1 MPKFILVTGGV
12 ISGVGKGVIVSSI
25 GAILKT
31 CGMRVAPIKIDPYL
45 NANAENLSPF
55 EHGEV
60 YVLNDGSQVDL
71 DLGNYERFLDLDLTQ
86 ANSIT
91 TGKVYSNVMK
101 TEREGG
107 YLGKTIQIVPHIT
120 DYIKESIAKVA
131 KECDICIIELG
142 GTCGDIESAPFLE
155 AFKQLKVV
163 LGQDLFHIHVS
174 LVPFFGEH
182 KTKPVQLGVRNLM
195 NYCLPPDLLVCRS
208 QEPVDDAVRS
218 KLGMFSML
226 PLERVFSI
234 PNYNTVYKVPFE
246 LVNRGILDALGFGV
260 GSGSGVVCNLGPL
273 VPLVSGAENGF
284 QVRVRVGV
292 FGKYT
297 KGTDA
302 YLSLCQAIEHACFSN
317 GVGAEIVM
325 CDKALD
331 VYSVDAVIV
340 PGGFGERASDFKL
353 ECIRLARQH
362 SKPFLGI
369 CLGFQLAVVE
379 FAKSIV
385 AIHSAG
391 TNEFDPMCVPVVCSI
406 GEFVLGSHDTVLD
419 PKSRVYAL
427 YGGVEM
433 VSERHRHR
441 YGVNVEYVSSLEN
454 SGMVF
459 SGKCA
464 KSGRATVL
472 ELPSH
477 PYFVATQFHPEFK
490 TRPLRCHPL
499 FGGLIKAVLSPA
511 PLQGV

>member
-12 ISGVGKGVIVSSI
+12 ISGVGKGVIVSSV

-31 CGMRVAPIKIDPYL
+31 CGMRVIPIKIDPYL
-45 NANAENLSPF
+45 NVNAENLSPF

-71 DLGNYERFLDLDLTQ
+71 DLGNYERFMDLELTE

-91 TGKVYSNVMK
+91 TGKVYSAVMK
-101 TEREGG
+101 KERQGG

-120 DYIKESIAKVA
+120 DHIKESIAA
-131 KECDICIIELG
+131 AANGCDVCIIELG

-163 LGQDLFHIHVS
+163 LGRDLFHIHVS

-208 QEPVDDAVRS
+208 QEPVGDSVRA
-218 KLGMFSML
+218 KLGLFSML
-226 PLERVFSI
+226 PLERIFSI

-246 LVNRGILDALGFGV
+246 LVNRGILGALGFG
-260 GSGSGVVCNLGPL
+260 SGSSKLVCNLNPL
-273 VPLVSGAENGF
+273 VPLVTGAENGF
-284 QVRVRVGV
+284 ETRVRVGI

-297 KGTDA
+297 QGTDS
-302 YLSLCQAIEHACFSN
+302 YLSLCQAIEHACFSH

-325 CDKALD
+325 CDNALQ
-331 VYSVDAVIV
+331 VYNVDAIIV

-369 CLGFQLAVVE
+369 CLGFQLAVIE
-379 FAKSIV
+379 FARSIV

-391 TNEFDPMCVPVVCSI
+391 TNEFDPMCTPVVSSV
-406 GEFVLGSHDTVLD
+406 GEFVLGSRDTVLD
-419 PKSRVYAL
+419 PKSRVCAL
-427 YGGVEM
+427 YEGAGV

-441 YGVNVEYVSSLEN
+441 YGVNIEYLQSLEN

-464 KSGRATVL
+464 ASGRPTVL

-477 PYFVATQFHPEFK
+477 PYFVATQYHPEFK

-499 FGGLIKAVLSPA
+499 FGGLIKAVICPA
-511 PLQGV
+511 PLQGI